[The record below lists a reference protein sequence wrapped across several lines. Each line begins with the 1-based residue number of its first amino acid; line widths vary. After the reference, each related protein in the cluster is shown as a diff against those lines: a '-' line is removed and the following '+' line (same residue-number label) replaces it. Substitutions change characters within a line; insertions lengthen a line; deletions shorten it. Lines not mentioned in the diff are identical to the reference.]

1 MTIRYFAEKQLRRY
15 PLKSAVYFAFCFFF
29 VAVLVLFGTASFS
42 LREVKRNLSTDNP
55 MDCVVVSSD
64 CGVSRSEL
72 ASLKNAEWVE
82 EQFLSESFDGE
93 LRLSP
98 ERKLSLKSV
107 PIFFV
112 REGLPKRAA
121 DAFSRENGRSPI
133 LYGRDIRGESEVV
146 LDASIL
152 RKRGVPENELS
163 SFLGA
168 SVVRFRW
175 NYFTMESEEIA
186 EMTIVGICDSS
197 FSEQIGRNEVPRLVM
212 RASASKRAAVYAV
225 YPKRG
230 MLRAVYNSLL
240 NEFGEDSV
248 WEWREAEAS
257 NADFSG
263 YVALFDRI
271 FIFLG
276 AILSAAFLGVTI
288 FTVVFYTEKQTEF
301 HAVAAAF
308 GARRRNLLL
317 SEILL
322 YVTLLFSA
330 VLLSCLVSALLQN
343 VLLNVLSGYFEAPL
357 RSLPIPNLFA
367 VGGIVFGVFSACV
380 AVGVPLG
387 TLAVK
392 KRNL

>member
-1 MTIRYFAEKQLRRY
+1 M
-15 PLKSAVYFAFCFFF
+15 
-29 VAVLVLFGTASFS
+29 
-42 LREVKRNLSTDNP
+42 
-55 MDCVVVSSD
+55 
-64 CGVSRSEL
+64 
-72 ASLKNAEWVE
+72 
-82 EQFLSESFDGE
+82 
-93 LRLSP
+93 
-98 ERKLSLKSV
+98 
-107 PIFFV
+107 
-112 REGLPKRAA
+112 
-121 DAFSRENGRSPI
+121 
-133 LYGRDIRGESEVV
+133 
-146 LDASIL
+146 
-152 RKRGVPENELS
+152 
-163 SFLGA
+163 
-168 SVVRFRW
+168 
-175 NYFTMESEEIA
+175 
-186 EMTIVGICDSS
+186 
-197 FSEQIGRNEVPRLVM
+197 
-212 RASASKRAAVYAV
+212 
-225 YPKRG
+225 
-230 MLRAVYNSLL
+230 

-263 YVALFDRI
+263 YAALFDRI

>member
-107 PIFFV
+107 SIFFV

-133 LYGRDIRGESEVV
+133 LYGRDLRSESEVV
-146 LDASIL
+146 LDALIL

-197 FSEQIGRNEVPRLVM
+197 FSEQIGRNEAPRLVM
-212 RASASKRAAVYAV
+212 RASASKRAAAYEV

-248 WEWREAEAS
+248 WEWRDTEAS

-263 YVALFDRI
+263 YAALFDRI